1 VARFISAGLPT
12 YTLTF
17 TGAPVYA
24 RDAEGRIVRD
34 DYGNPVVT
42 QAGSSFSIKAHL
54 NMTPRRDVERFGLDT
69 SKQNV
74 TILCAEPKESDPR
87 IRHESVCTVSPDWRG
102 LKGTLTIQAGPESA
116 FKAVTQN
123 VGVVHHA
130 IFNEGL

>member
-1 VARFISAGLPT
+1 VARFISAGLPA

-17 TGAPVYA
+17 TGAPEYQ

-34 DYGNPVVT
+34 DYGNPVVS
-42 QAGSSFSIKAHL
+42 QAGSSFSILAHL
-54 NMTPRRDVERFGLDT
+54 DDTPARDRERLGLDRAERV
-69 SKQNV
+69 V
-74 TILCAEPKESDPR
+74 TILAADPKESDPR

-116 FKAVTQN
+116 FKAITQN